1 MQFSISV
8 RGDKELRKALRGYNE
23 KVRKGLMREVAGTAA
38 KIDREAKRNA
48 PVATGLLRNRITFV
62 VQDLA
67 ATVFSNAKYSTDVE
81 KGQKPGS
88 WPNRDDIERWARRKL
103 KVPKNRLKSVAF
115 LVSRKI
121 HDKGTK
127 AQPYFEPAV
136 DKGQRWFYLRVK
148 KRVFMKDPTSELHE
162 AYYNLLNGQVTISG
176 TEIPVYKWERPG
188 NETRIEIASTTL
200 TDDSSKDTY
209 ILEVLQDVT
218 IVSSLRISDERQVAD
233 EISSEVC
240 ELVVAE
246 TLMTMDSFDMLLA
259 SLTASE
265 VFEDESYDNTTYRKE
280 LTFRHLIVQ
289 K

>member
-8 RGDKELRKALRGYNE
+8 RGDKKLRKALRGYNE

-115 LVSRKI
+115 WVSRKI
-121 HDKGTK
+121 HDKGTD

-136 DKGQRWFYLRVK
+136 KKGERWFYLRVK
-148 KRVFMKDPTSELHE
+148 KRV
-162 AYYNLLNGQVTISG
+162 LNT
-176 TEIPVYKWERPG
+176 K
-188 NETRIEIASTTL
+188 L
-200 TDDSSKDTY
+200 
-209 ILEVLQDVT
+209 
-218 IVSSLRISDERQVAD
+218 
-233 EISSEVC
+233 
-240 ELVVAE
+240 
-246 TLMTMDSFDMLLA
+246 
-259 SLTASE
+259 
-265 VFEDESYDNTTYRKE
+265 
-280 LTFRHLIVQ
+280 
-289 K
+289 